1 MGTGVMVS
9 AGERE
14 REGWGKRGKRS
25 WMEEGENDVI
35 LISKYKK
42 LKIIKREHQMDF
54 YRIIENKNLS
64 IFVFELSNAFWTIF
78 LNRCGGR
85 SKREC

>member
-1 MGTGVMVS
+1 
-9 AGERE
+9 
-14 REGWGKRGKRS
+14 
-25 WMEEGENDVI
+25 MEEGENDVI

-64 IFVFELSNAFWTIF
+64 IFVFELSNAF
-78 LNRCGGR
+78 
-85 SKREC
+85 